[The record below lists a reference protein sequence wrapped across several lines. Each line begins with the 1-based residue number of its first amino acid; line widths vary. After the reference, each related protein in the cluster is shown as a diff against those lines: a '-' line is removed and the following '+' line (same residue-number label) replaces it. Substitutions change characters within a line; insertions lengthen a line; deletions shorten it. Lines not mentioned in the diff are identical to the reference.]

1 MYIWSMTNTN
11 TSTMTNSD
19 EKQKLKNIVIS
30 QRKRVIQIVDSEIK
44 QLNELETASDK
55 FIKEIKKHSN
65 DFELTKTVNKIS
77 REVKVVV
84 GGEAILVDVIE
95 ENYNTCQIVY
105 VGKLPEGS
113 NPNYISIKVTEH
125 VTYSRGG
132 WRPNRQGIKLC
143 LNLGEKDIY
152 LKCVKTFVK
161 KVNEHV
167 ENIWSAYNYQVQ
179 ARDNKKMVVEIAKEK
194 FSQNS
199 VVTMLSGNVLC
210 VTYANGT
217 RVEMYYNVND
227 TTKEV
232 TFTIKTTKID
242 TPKNQDDLVKLLDT
256 LGKL

>member
-1 MYIWSMTNTN
+1 MTNTN
-11 TSTMTNSD
+11 TSTMTNTD
-19 EKQKLKNIVIS
+19 EKQKLKNIVLS

-65 DFELTKTVNKIS
+65 DFELIKSVNKTS
-77 REVKVVV
+77 RDIKVVV
-84 GGEAILVDVIE
+84 GGESILVDVIE
-95 ENYNTCQIVY
+95 EEYNSCKIVY

-113 NPNYISIKVTEH
+113 NPNIISIKVSEH
-125 VTYSRGG
+125 VTYSRSG

-143 LNLGEKDIY
+143 INLGEKDIY

-167 ENIWSAYNYQVQ
+167 ERMWETYNYQVQ

-232 TFTIKTTKID
+232 TFTIKNTKIE

>member
-19 EKQKLKNIVIS
+19 EKLKLKNIVLS
-30 QRKRVIQIVDSEIK
+30 QRNRVIQMVNSEIK
-44 QLNELETASDK
+44 QLNEIETASDK

-65 DFELTKTVNKIS
+65 DFELTKTVDKNS

-84 GGEAILVDVIE
+84 GGENILVDVIE

-105 VGKLPEGS
+105 VGKLPEGTKA
-113 NPNYISIKVTEH
+113 NYMSIKVNEH
-125 VTYSRGG
+125 ITYGRSG

-167 ENIWSAYNYQVQ
+167 ERLWGSYKYSLQVM
-179 ARDNKKMVVEIAKEK
+179 DNKKMVVEIAKEK

-199 VVTMLSGNVLC
+199 VVTMMSSNLLC

-232 TFTIKTTKID
+232 TFTIKSTKIG

>member
-1 MYIWSMTNTN
+1 
-11 TSTMTNSD
+11 MTNSD
-19 EKQKLKNIVIS
+19 EKLKLKNIVLS
-30 QRKRVIQIVDSEIK
+30 QRNRVIQMVNSEIK

-65 DFELTKTVNKIS
+65 DFELNKTVNKNS

-84 GGEAILVDVIE
+84 GGENILVDVIE

-105 VGKLPEGS
+105 VGKLPEGTKA
-113 NPNYISIKVTEH
+113 NYISIKVNEH
-125 VTYSRGG
+125 ITYSRSG

-167 ENIWSAYNYQVQ
+167 ERLWDSYKYSLQVM
-179 ARDNKKMVVEIAKEK
+179 DNKKMVVEIAKEK

-199 VVTMLSGNVLC
+199 VVTMMSSNVLC

-232 TFTIKTTKID
+232 TFTIKSTKIE

>member
-19 EKQKLKNIVIS
+19 EKLKLKNIVLS
-30 QRKRVIQIVDSEIK
+30 QRNRVIQIVNGEIK
-44 QLNELETASDK
+44 QLNEIETASDK

-65 DFELTKTVNKIS
+65 DFELTKTVNKIN

-84 GGEAILVDVIE
+84 GSENVLVDVIE
-95 ENYNTCQIVY
+95 ENYNSCQIVY
-105 VGKLPEGS
+105 VGKLPEGTKA
-113 NPNYISIKVTEH
+113 NYISIKVNEH
-125 VTYSRGG
+125 VTYSRNG

-167 ENIWSAYNYQVQ
+167 ERLWDSYKYSLQVK
-179 ARDNKKMVVEIAKEK
+179 DNKKMVVEIAKEK

-199 VVTMLSGNVLC
+199 VVTMMSTNVLC

-217 RVEMYYNVND
+217 RVEMYYNIND

-232 TFTIKTTKID
+232 TFTIKSTKIE

>member
-1 MYIWSMTNTN
+1 
-11 TSTMTNSD
+11 MTNSD
-19 EKQKLKNIVIS
+19 EKLKLKNIVLS
-30 QRKRVIQIVDSEIK
+30 QRNRVIQIVNSEIK
-44 QLNELETASDK
+44 QLNEIETASDK

-84 GGEAILVDVIE
+84 GSENVLVDVIE
-95 ENYNTCQIVY
+95 ENYNSCQIVY
-105 VGKLPEGS
+105 VGKLPEGTKA
-113 NPNYISIKVTEH
+113 NYISIKVNEH
-125 VTYSRGG
+125 VTYSRNG

-161 KVNEHV
+161 KVNEYV
-167 ENIWSAYNYQVQ
+167 ERLWASYKYSLQVM
-179 ARDNKKMVVEIAKEK
+179 DNKKMVVEIAKEK

-199 VVTMLSGNVLC
+199 VVTMMSSNVLC

-232 TFTIKTTKID
+232 TFTIKSTKIE

>member
-1 MYIWSMTNTN
+1 MTNTN

-19 EKQKLKNIVIS
+19 EKLKLKNIVLS
-30 QRKRVIQIVDSEIK
+30 QRNRVIQIVNSEIK
-44 QLNELETASDK
+44 QLNEIETASDK

-84 GGEAILVDVIE
+84 GSENVLVDVIE
-95 ENYNTCQIVY
+95 ENYNSCQIVY
-105 VGKLPEGS
+105 VGKLPEGTKA
-113 NPNYISIKVTEH
+113 NYISIKVNEH
-125 VTYSRGG
+125 VTYSRNG

-161 KVNEHV
+161 KVNEYV
-167 ENIWSAYNYQVQ
+167 ERLWDSYKYNLQVM
-179 ARDNKKMVVEIAKEK
+179 DNKKMVVEIAKEK

-199 VVTMLSGNVLC
+199 VVTMMSSNVLC

-232 TFTIKTTKID
+232 TFTIKSTKIE

>member
-1 MYIWSMTNTN
+1 
-11 TSTMTNSD
+11 MTNSD
-19 EKQKLKNIVIS
+19 EKLKLKNIVLS
-30 QRKRVIQIVDSEIK
+30 QRNRVIQMVNSEIK

-65 DFELTKTVNKIS
+65 DFELNKTVNKIS

-84 GGEAILVDVIE
+84 GSENVLVDVIE

-105 VGKLPEGS
+105 VGKLPEGTKA
-113 NPNYISIKVTEH
+113 NYISIKVNEH
-125 VTYSRGG
+125 ITYSRSG

-167 ENIWSAYNYQVQ
+167 ERLWDSYKYSLQVM
-179 ARDNKKMVVEIAKEK
+179 DNKKMVVEIAKEK

-199 VVTMLSGNVLC
+199 VVTMMSSNVLC

-232 TFTIKTTKID
+232 TFTIKSTKIE

>member
-1 MYIWSMTNTN
+1 MTNTN

-30 QRKRVIQIVDSEIK
+30 QRKRVIQIVDSEIE

-55 FIKEIKKHSN
+55 FITEIKKHSN

-84 GGEAILVDVIE
+84 GGESILVDVIE

-143 LNLGEKDIY
+143 INLGEKDIY

-167 ENIWSAYNYQVQ
+167 ESIWSTYRWNLEAKN
-179 ARDNKKMVVEIAKEK
+179 NKKMVVEIAKEK
-194 FSQNS
+194 FSQSS
-199 VVTMLSGNVLC
+199 VVSMMSGNVLC

-232 TFTIKTTKID
+232 TFTIKNTKIE

>member
-1 MYIWSMTNTN
+1 MTNTD
-11 TSTMTNSD
+11 TMTNSD
-19 EKQKLKNIVIS
+19 EKLKLKNIVIS

-44 QLNELETASDK
+44 ERNELETASEK
-55 FIKEIKKHSN
+55 YFSEIKKHSN
-65 DFELTKTVNKIS
+65 DFELTKTVHTIS
-77 REVKVVV
+77 REVKVAIE
-84 GGEAILVDVIE
+84 GEAILVDVIK

-113 NPNYISIKVTEH
+113 NPNIISIKVTEH

-143 LNLGEKDIY
+143 INLGDKDIY

-167 ENIWSAYNYQVQ
+167 ENMWLSYNYQVQ

-194 FSQNS
+194 FSQSS
-199 VVTMLSGNVLC
+199 VVTMMSGNVLC

>member
-1 MYIWSMTNTN
+1 MTNTN
-11 TSTMTNSD
+11 TSTMTISD
-19 EKQKLKNIVIS
+19 EKVKLKNIVIS
-30 QRKRVIQIVDSEIK
+30 QRKRVIQIVDSEIE

-55 FIKEIKKHSN
+55 FITEIKKHSN

-84 GGEAILVDVIE
+84 GGESILVDVIE

-143 LNLGEKDIY
+143 INLGEKDIY

-167 ENIWSAYNYQVQ
+167 ESIWSTYRWNLEAKN
-179 ARDNKKMVVEIAKEK
+179 NKKMVVEIAKEK
-194 FSQNS
+194 FSQSS
-199 VVTMLSGNVLC
+199 VVSMMSGNVLC

-232 TFTIKTTKID
+232 TFTIKNTKIE

>member
-1 MYIWSMTNTN
+1 
-11 TSTMTNSD
+11 MTNSD
-19 EKQKLKNIVIS
+19 EKLKLKNIVLS
-30 QRKRVIQIVDSEIK
+30 QRNRVIQIVNSGIK
-44 QLNELETASDK
+44 QLNEIETASDK

-65 DFELTKTVNKIS
+65 DFELIKTVNKKS

-84 GGEAILVDVIE
+84 GSENVLVDVIE
-95 ENYNTCQIVY
+95 ENYNSCQIVY
-105 VGKLPEGS
+105 VGKLPEGTKA
-113 NPNYISIKVTEH
+113 NYISIKVNEH
-125 VTYSRGG
+125 VTYSRNG

-161 KVNEHV
+161 KVNEYV
-167 ENIWSAYNYQVQ
+167 ERLWDSYKYSLQVM
-179 ARDNKKMVVEIAKEK
+179 DNKKMVVEIAKEK

-199 VVTMLSGNVLC
+199 VVTMMSSNVLC

-217 RVEMYYNVND
+217 RVEMYYNVNG

-232 TFTIKTTKID
+232 TFTIKSTKIE

>member
-1 MYIWSMTNTN
+1 
-11 TSTMTNSD
+11 MTNSD
-19 EKQKLKNIVIS
+19 EKLKLKNIVLS
-30 QRKRVIQIVDSEIK
+30 QRNRVIQIVNSEIK
-44 QLNELETASDK
+44 QLNEIETASDK
-55 FIKEIKKHSN
+55 FIKEIKKNSN

-84 GGEAILVDVIE
+84 GSENVLVDVIE

-105 VGKLPEGS
+105 VGKLPEGTKA
-113 NPNYISIKVTEH
+113 NYMSIKVNEH
-125 VTYSRGG
+125 VTYSRNG

-161 KVNEHV
+161 KVNEYV
-167 ENIWSAYNYQVQ
+167 ERLWDSYKYSLQVM
-179 ARDNKKMVVEIAKEK
+179 DNKKMVVEIAKEK

-199 VVTMLSGNVLC
+199 VVTMMSSNVLC

-232 TFTIKTTKID
+232 TFTIKNTKIE
-242 TPKNQDDLVKLLDT
+242 TPSNQDDLVKLLDT

>member
-1 MYIWSMTNTN
+1 MTNTN

-19 EKQKLKNIVIS
+19 EKLKLKNIVLS
-30 QRKRVIQIVDSEIK
+30 QRNRVIQIVNSEIK
-44 QLNELETASDK
+44 QLNEIETASDK
-55 FIKEIKKHSN
+55 FIKEIKKNSN

-84 GGEAILVDVIE
+84 GSENVLVDVIE
-95 ENYNTCQIVY
+95 ENYNSCQIVY
-105 VGKLPEGS
+105 VGKLPEGTKA
-113 NPNYISIKVTEH
+113 NYISIKVNEH
-125 VTYSRGG
+125 VTYSRNG

-161 KVNEHV
+161 KVNEYV
-167 ENIWSAYNYQVQ
+167 ERLWDSYKYSLQVM
-179 ARDNKKMVVEIAKEK
+179 DNKKMVVEIAKEK

-199 VVTMLSGNVLC
+199 VVTMMSSNVLC

-232 TFTIKTTKID
+232 TFTIKNTKIE
-242 TPKNQDDLVKLLDT
+242 TPSNQDDLVKLLDT

>member
-1 MYIWSMTNTN
+1 MTNTN

-19 EKQKLKNIVIS
+19 EKLKLKNIVLS
-30 QRKRVIQIVDSEIK
+30 QRNRVIQMVNSEIK
-44 QLNELETASDK
+44 QLNEIETASDK

-65 DFELTKTVNKIS
+65 DFELIKTVDKNS

-84 GGEAILVDVIE
+84 GGENILVDVIE

-105 VGKLPEGS
+105 VGKLPEGTKA
-113 NPNYISIKVTEH
+113 NYISIKVNEH
-125 VTYSRGG
+125 IRYSRNG

-161 KVNEHV
+161 KVNEYV
-167 ENIWSAYNYQVQ
+167 ERLWDSYKYSLQVM
-179 ARDNKKMVVEIAKEK
+179 DNKKMVVEIAKEK

-199 VVTMLSGNVLC
+199 VVTMMSSNMLC

-232 TFTIKTTKID
+232 TFTIKSTKIV
-242 TPKNQDDLVKLLDT
+242 TPSNQDDLVKLLDT

>member
-1 MYIWSMTNTN
+1 
-11 TSTMTNSD
+11 MTNSD
-19 EKQKLKNIVIS
+19 EKLKLKNIVLS
-30 QRKRVIQIVDSEIK
+30 QRNRVIQIVNSEIK
-44 QLNELETASDK
+44 QLNEIETASDK

-65 DFELTKTVNKIS
+65 DFELTKRVNKIS

-84 GGEAILVDVIE
+84 GSENVLVDVIE

-105 VGKLPEGS
+105 VGKLPEGTKA
-113 NPNYISIKVTEH
+113 NYISIKVNEH
-125 VTYSRGG
+125 VTYSRNG

-161 KVNEHV
+161 KVNEYV
-167 ENIWSAYNYQVQ
+167 ERLWDSYKYNLQVM
-179 ARDNKKMVVEIAKEK
+179 DNKKMVVEIAKEK

-199 VVTMLSGNVLC
+199 VVTMMSSNVLC

-232 TFTIKTTKID
+232 TFTIKLTKIE

>member
-1 MYIWSMTNTN
+1 
-11 TSTMTNSD
+11 MTNSD
-19 EKQKLKNIVIS
+19 EKLKLKNIVLS
-30 QRKRVIQIVDSEIK
+30 QRNRVIQIVNSEII
-44 QLNELETASDK
+44 QLNEIETASDK

-84 GGEAILVDVIE
+84 GSENVLVDVIE
-95 ENYNTCQIVY
+95 ENYNSCQIVY
-105 VGKLPEGS
+105 VGKLPEGTRA
-113 NPNYISIKVTEH
+113 NNISIKVNEH
-125 VTYSRGG
+125 VTYSRNG
-132 WRPNRQGIKLC
+132 WRPTRQGIKLC

-161 KVNEHV
+161 KVNEYV
-167 ENIWSAYNYQVQ
+167 ERLWDSYKYNLQVM
-179 ARDNKKMVVEIAKEK
+179 DNKKMVVEIAKEK

-199 VVTMLSGNVLC
+199 VVTMMSSNVLC

-232 TFTIKTTKID
+232 TFTIKSTKIE

>member
-1 MYIWSMTNTN
+1 MTHTN
-11 TSTMTNSD
+11 
-19 EKQKLKNIVIS
+19 EKEKLKNIVIS
-30 QRKRVIQIVDSEIK
+30 QRNRTIQIVENEIK
-44 QLNELETASDK
+44 QLNEIETASEK
-55 FIKEIKKHSN
+55 YFSEIKKHSN

-77 REVKVVV
+77 RDVNVRV
-84 GGEAILVDVIE
+84 GGESILVDVIE
-95 ENYNTCQIVY
+95 EEYNSCKIVY

-113 NPNYISIKVTEH
+113 NPNIISIKVSEH
-125 VTYSRGG
+125 VTYSRSG

-143 LNLGEKDIY
+143 LNLGDKDIY

-167 ENIWSAYNYQVQ
+167 ERMWETYNYQVQ

-232 TFTIKTTKID
+232 TFTIKNTKIE

>member
-1 MYIWSMTNTN
+1 
-11 TSTMTNSD
+11 MTNSD
-19 EKQKLKNIVIS
+19 EKLKLKNIVLS
-30 QRKRVIQIVDSEIK
+30 QRNRVIQIVNSEIK
-44 QLNELETASDK
+44 QLNEIETASDK

-65 DFELTKTVNKIS
+65 DFELIKTVDKNS

-84 GGEAILVDVIE
+84 GSENVLVDVIE

-105 VGKLPEGS
+105 VGKLPEGTKA
-113 NPNYISIKVTEH
+113 NYISIKVNEH
-125 VTYSRGG
+125 ITYSRSG
-132 WRPNRQGIKLC
+132 WRPNSQGIKLC

-167 ENIWSAYNYQVQ
+167 ERLWDSYKYNLQVM
-179 ARDNKKMVVEIAKEK
+179 DNKKMVVEIAKEK

-199 VVTMLSGNVLC
+199 VVTMMSGNVLC
-210 VTYANGT
+210 VSYANGT

-232 TFTIKTTKID
+232 TFTIKNTKIE
-242 TPKNQDDLVKLLDT
+242 TPSNQDDLVKLLDT

>member
-1 MYIWSMTNTN
+1 MTNTN
-11 TSTMTNSD
+11 TSTMTISD

-30 QRKRVIQIVDSEIK
+30 QRKRVIQIVDSEIE

-55 FIKEIKKHSN
+55 FITEIKKHSN

-84 GGEAILVDVIE
+84 GGESILVDVIE

-143 LNLGEKDIY
+143 INLGEKDIY

-167 ENIWSAYNYQVQ
+167 ESIWSTYRWNLEAKN
-179 ARDNKKMVVEIAKEK
+179 NKKMVVEIAKEK
-194 FSQNS
+194 FSQSS
-199 VVTMLSGNVLC
+199 VVSMMSGNVLC

-232 TFTIKTTKID
+232 TFTIKNTKIE

>member
-1 MYIWSMTNTN
+1 MTNTN
-11 TSTMTNSD
+11 TSTMTNTD
-19 EKQKLKNIVIS
+19 EKQKLKNIVLS

-65 DFELTKTVNKIS
+65 DFELIKSVNKTS
-77 REVKVVV
+77 RDIKVVV
-84 GGEAILVDVIE
+84 GGESILVDVIE
-95 ENYNTCQIVY
+95 EEYNSCKIVY

-113 NPNYISIKVTEH
+113 NPNIISIKVSEH
-125 VTYSRGG
+125 VTYSRSG

-143 LNLGEKDIY
+143 INLGEKDIY

-167 ENIWSAYNYQVQ
+167 ERMWETYNYQVQ

-199 VVTMLSGNVLC
+199 VVSMMSGNVLC

-232 TFTIKTTKID
+232 TFTIKNTKIE

>member
-1 MYIWSMTNTN
+1 MTNTN
-11 TSTMTNSD
+11 TSTMTNTD

-44 QLNELETASDK
+44 QRNELETASDK
-55 FIKEIKKHSN
+55 FITEIKKHSN

-77 REVKVVV
+77 RDIKVVV
-84 GGEAILVDVIE
+84 GGESILVDVIE
-95 ENYNTCQIVY
+95 EEYNSCKIVY

-113 NPNYISIKVTEH
+113 NPNIISIKVSEH
-125 VTYSRGG
+125 VTYSRSG

-143 LNLGEKDIY
+143 INLGEKDIY

-167 ENIWSAYNYQVQ
+167 ERMWETYNYQVQ

-232 TFTIKTTKID
+232 TFTIRNTKIE

>member
-1 MYIWSMTNTN
+1 
-11 TSTMTNSD
+11 MTNSD
-19 EKQKLKNIVIS
+19 EKLKLKNIVLS
-30 QRKRVIQIVDSEIK
+30 QRNRVIQIVNSEIK
-44 QLNELETASDK
+44 QLNEIETASDK
-55 FIKEIKKHSN
+55 FIKEIKKNSN

-84 GGEAILVDVIE
+84 GSENVLVDVIE

-105 VGKLPEGS
+105 VGKLPEGTKA
-113 NPNYISIKVTEH
+113 NYMSIKVNEH
-125 VTYSRGG
+125 VTYSRNG

-161 KVNEHV
+161 KVNEYV
-167 ENIWSAYNYQVQ
+167 ERLWDSYKYSLQVM
-179 ARDNKKMVVEIAKEK
+179 DNKKMVVEIAKEK

-199 VVTMLSGNVLC
+199 VVTMMSSNVLC

-217 RVEMYYNVND
+217 RVEMYYNIND

-232 TFTIKTTKID
+232 TFTIKSTKIE

>member
-30 QRKRVIQIVDSEIK
+30 HRNRVIQIINSEIK
-44 QLNELETASDK
+44 QLNEIETASDK

-65 DFELTKTVNKIS
+65 DFELIKTVDKIS
-77 REVKVVV
+77 RPLTVVM
-84 GGEAILVDVIE
+84 GGEPILVDVIE

-113 NPNYISIKVTEH
+113 KADYVSIKVTEH
-125 VTYSRGG
+125 ITYSRGG
-132 WRPNRQGIKLC
+132 WRPNGQGIKLC
-143 LNLGEKDIY
+143 LNLGDKDIY

-161 KVNEHV
+161 KVNDHV
-167 ENIWSAYNYQVQ
+167 ERLWDSYKYSLQVK
-179 ARDNKKMVVEIAKEK
+179 DNKKMVVEIAKEK

-199 VVTMLSGNVLC
+199 VVTMMSGNVLC
-210 VTYANGT
+210 VSYANGT

-232 TFTIKTTKID
+232 TFTIKNTKIE
-242 TPKNQDDLVKLLDT
+242 TPSNQDDLVKLLDT

>member
-1 MYIWSMTNTN
+1 MTNTN

-30 QRKRVIQIVDSEIK
+30 QRKRVIQIVNSEIE
-44 QLNELETASDK
+44 QLNEIETASDK
-55 FIKEIKKHSN
+55 FITEIKKHSN

-84 GGEAILVDVIE
+84 GGESILVDVIE

-113 NPNYISIKVTEH
+113 NAKNISIKVSEH
-125 VTYSRGG
+125 VTYSRNGY
-132 WRPNRQGIKLC
+132 RPNRQGIKLC

-167 ENIWSAYNYQVQ
+167 ERMWETYNYQVQ
-179 ARDNKKMVVEIAKEK
+179 ARDNKKMVVDIAKEK

-210 VTYANGT
+210 ITYANGT

-232 TFTIKTTKID
+232 TFTIKNTRIE